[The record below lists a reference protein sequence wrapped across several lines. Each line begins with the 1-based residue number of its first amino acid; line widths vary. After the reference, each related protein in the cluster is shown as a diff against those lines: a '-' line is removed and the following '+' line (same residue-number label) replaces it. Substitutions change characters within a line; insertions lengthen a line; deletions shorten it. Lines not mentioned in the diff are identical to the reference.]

1 MVSHTG
7 VAYVKLQH
15 PETVIVVVA
24 ILGGGHVVHVGE
36 LEHVVHVGHVVGV
49 GHVMG
54 VGELHVGWLGQV
66 GKLVVVVVVVVVVL
80 VFETGGAVQLQHPE
94 VM

>member
-1 MVSHTG
+1 MPERMVSHTG
-7 VAYVKLQH
+7 VGYVKLQH

-24 ILGGGHVVHVGE
+24 IPGGGHVVHVGE
-36 LEHVVHVGHVVGV
+36 LEHVVHVGHVEGV
-49 GHVMG
+49 GH
-54 VGELHVGWLGQV
+54 ELDVGQV

-80 VFETGGAVQLQHPE
+80 VFEIGGAVQLQHPE

>member
-7 VAYVKLQH
+7 VGYVKLQH

-24 ILGGGHVVHVGE
+24 IPGGGHVVHVDE

-49 GHVMG
+49 GHELD
-54 VGELHVGWLGQV
+54 VGGLGQV

-80 VFETGGAVQLQHPE
+80 VFGAVQLQHPE

>member
-7 VAYVKLQH
+7 VGYVKLQH

-24 ILGGGHVVHVGE
+24 IPGGGHVVHVGE
-36 LEHVVHVGHVVGV
+36 LEHVAGV
-49 GHVMG
+49 GH
-54 VGELHVGWLGQV
+54 ELDVGQV

-80 VFETGGAVQLQHPE
+80 VFEIGGAVQLQHPE